1 MASMMT
7 AGVKRAEVLVS
18 TSEGNGDSFQ
28 KMRALHGRTTGPT
41 RRSTKGQW
49 TAEEDDLLCRAV
61 QRFKG
66 KNWKKIAECFK
77 DRTDVQCLHRWQ
89 KVLNPELIKGPWS
102 KEEDEIII
110 ELVNKYGPKKWSTI
124 AQALPGRIGKQCRE
138 RWHNH
143 LNPAINKEA
152 WTQEEELALIH
163 AHQIYGNKWAE
174 LTKFLPGRTDNSI
187 KNHWNSSVKKKLES
201 YLASGL
207 LAQFQSLSYV
217 GNPNPSSSFKMQ
229 NNGDNTGQL
238 YVAIAEESSE
248 CSQGSNAINCSQSE
262 PDTENMA
269 INATEN
275 FKMTEDSSE
284 RKDHNNFGTSCSTS
298 LEESAVL
305 EIHHMDA
312 LFDQQLLC
320 EIGTSE
326 SKDCHFSSHELP
338 SASLLDVS
346 REPPGLSGTPEYCI
360 SLNGSHDTGPT
371 LLQSSV
377 GFKSSAST
385 ENILIDSDKLEHLLI
400 SENDYSEITLSE
412 AVIHG
417 NFRCV
422 NAANLSNNI
431 DSDGG
436 TSSLHCQSDLQSSA
450 TTGSLALESY
460 ITWGNVLGR
469 TLELGIFT
477 SSCNDFIDIDSPDGE
492 TDKAGDHLKLDKAK
506 NAPKLVPVDIFSLA
520 NAESMGT
527 LPSMDDN
534 KSQHL
539 KSGGKKDASGLAPVD
554 LLSSANS
561 DSTQAHPSM
570 DNNTTVLVEEKNSRA
585 LFYEPPRFPRLDIP
599 FVSCDLMASGSD
611 MQQEYSPFGIR
622 QLLIPSMNFSTPC
635 SLQVSPCRGGTPDS
649 ILKNAAKSFTS
660 TPSILKKRPR
670 EVVSPSEQARGEKN
684 PERETNLL
692 GLFCANDF
700 PSLDVIFYENGPCNP
715 SLSSTERNSLS
726 PHYKKVNLDH
736 DFEEGKEG
744 IANSESRVSEQGKV
758 KQGTIVF
765 GAKAKCEVDT
775 TSQTHSGVLVECN
788 KNDQLISSHDRD
800 EYQTSGAMGAGALS
814 SGTKDS
820 RKLDTA
826 SNQSGLL
833 ESSSGKQPL
842 SSFLPSAVCAKKN
855 ERHVV
860 PVTSSQCTQSSNL
873 LEITFENAGSDGDI
887 QSFNIFGDTPG
898 IKRGIESPSA
908 WKSPWFMN
916 SFLPGPRIDTDVTT
930 EDLEYFMSPG
940 MRSYDAIGLMRQM
953 NEHTAAAFTNARE
966 ILASDDPEMPSK
978 TKLSS
983 NQSSSPETNDF
994 PHNEQE
1000 NKVPGVLTERRVL
1013 DFSGCGTP
1021 GKGTEKKKFSGFGAT
1036 VSFSSPSSYL
1046 LKSCR

>member
-18 TSEGNGDSFQ
+18 TSEANGDSFQ

-49 TAEEDDLLCRAV
+49 TAEEDELLCKAV

-174 LTKFLPGRTDNSI
+174 LTKFLPGRTDNAI

-207 LAQFQSLSYV
+207 LAQFQS
-217 GNPNPSSSFKMQ
+217 F
-229 NNGDNTGQL
+229 
-238 YVAIAEESSE
+238 
-248 CSQGSNAINCSQSE
+248 
-262 PDTENMA
+262 
-269 INATEN
+269 
-275 FKMTEDSSE
+275 
-284 RKDHNNFGTSCSTS
+284 
-298 LEESAVL
+298 
-305 EIHHMDA
+305 
-312 LFDQQLLC
+312 
-320 EIGTSE
+320 
-326 SKDCHFSSHELP
+326 SHELP
-338 SASLLDVS
+338 GASLLDVS
-346 REPPGLSGTPEYCI
+346 RESPGLSGTPQYCI

-377 GFKSSAST
+377 GFKSSTST

-422 NAANLSNNI
+422 NAENLSNNI

-460 ITWGNVLGR
+460 ITQGSVLGQ
-469 TLELGIFT
+469 TLELEIFT

-539 KSGGKKDASGLAPVD
+539 KSDGKKDASGLAPVD
-554 LLSSANS
+554 LLSSENS
-561 DSTQAHPSM
+561 DSTQAQPSM

-635 SLQVSPCRGGTPDS
+635 SLQDSPCRGGTPDS

-736 DFEEGKEG
+736 VFEEGKEG
-744 IANSESRVSEQGKV
+744 IANSESRVSEKGKV
-758 KQGTIVF
+758 KQGTNVF

-860 PVTSSQCTQSSNL
+860 PVTSSRCTQSSNL